1 TVLMSYA
8 KGREGVN
15 KNLINR
21 DLCSNRNPFLLRA
34 TRGYDLPTEL
44 LPKIALFC
52 LLLSMQKNDKTMQY
66 SKLSFLLFPELS
78 LDFYLPTLRGR

>member
-1 TVLMSYA
+1 MSYA

-44 LPKIALFC
+44 LPKFALFS
-52 LLLSMQKNDKTMQY
+52 LLLSTQKSDKTMKY
-66 SKLSFLLFPELS
+66 SRLSFTPFPYLS
-78 LDFYLPTLRGR
+78 LDFRLPTLPAR

>member
-1 TVLMSYA
+1 MSYA

-21 DLCSNRNPFLLRA
+21 DLDSNRNPFLLRA

-44 LPKIALFC
+44 LPKIALIC
-52 LLLSMQKNDKTMQY
+52 LSLSKQKNNKSMKNSLLS
-66 SKLSFLLFPELS
+66 LFLLPDLS
-78 LDFYLPTLRGR
+78 RFFTLPTLPGR